1 MSHLPS
7 SLKSISHN
15 GAGYD
20 QIDVPSCTKRG
31 IIVSNTPQAVDA
43 ATANIAIYLILGAL
57 RCSWIAESAIRK
69 GLWRGESPLGHDPDG
84 LTLGILGMGGIGTAT
99 AQRASAFGFKLQ
111 YHNRSPVQGLDKSF
125 STSAQVPKYVSFDE
139 LLETSDVISVHLP
152 LGPAT
157 RKLISAKEIARMK
170 KGVIIVNTAR
180 GLIIDENDLYNAL
193 EEGHVGSV
201 GLDVYEKEPEV
212 HAGLLKHPR
221 AVLLPHIGTATVET
235 QVRTF
240 DTSLSRPKFAL
251 IIYRKKWRFW

>member
-1 MSHLPS
+1 
-7 SLKSISHN
+7 
-15 GAGYD
+15 
-20 QIDVPSCTKRG
+20 
-31 IIVSNTPQAVDA
+31 
-43 ATANIAIYLILGAL
+43 
-57 RCSWIAESAIRK
+57 
-69 GLWRGESPLGHDPDG
+69 
-84 LTLGILGMGGIGTAT
+84 MGGIGTAT

-111 YHNRSPVQGLDKSF
+111 YHNRSPVQGLETSF
-125 STSAQVPKYVSFDE
+125 STAAQVPKYVSFDE

-180 GLIIDENDLYNAL
+180 GLIIDENDLFNAL
-193 EEGHVGSV
+193 EEGQVGSV

-235 QVRTF
+235 QVRMLHEYLLRQEFVLTI
-240 DTSLSRPKFAL
+240 D
-251 IIYRKKWRFW
+251 RKKWRSWLLIMSKASSRRELSSRQSPSYRYKSKSNLYTCYCRFIEHKLAYAMAKSSDLSTFVIAISVD